1 LGGNNNTISGA
12 YSSISAGQCNNDGG
26 YANVHILGSGITA
39 TQADTTYTQNIIAD
53 GHLAATTKSF
63 LINHPTRPGH
73 KLQYGSLES
82 PYHGVRLTGRDK
94 ITSGWC
100 VVKLPEYIRELVN
113 DDEDVNIQLTNYRHG
128 KTLYVSEV
136 NVAHNEF
143 TVKTD
148 SWFGN
153 DLEFFWSFTATR
165 KDIDPLRVEY

>member
-1 LGGNNNTISGA
+1 
-12 YSSISAGQCNNDGG
+12 
-26 YANVHILGSGITA
+26 
-39 TQADTTYTQNIIAD
+39 
-53 GHLAATTKSF
+53 LAATTKSF

-113 DDEDVNIQLTNYRHG
+113 DNEEINIQLTNYQHS
-128 KTLYVSEV
+128 KVLYVDSIDIK
-136 NVAHNEF
+136 NNEF
-143 TVKTD
+143 TVKTK
-148 SWFGN
+148 SWFSDN
-153 DLEFFWSFTATR
+153 ARFFWSFTATR